1 MTKKTIYF
9 IHSPSPTLGRSPLQK
24 GFFPYAFT
32 RKYIQ
37 SLQSEVDRLG
47 LEWKVIADDT
57 ESDIEILIAR
67 SPALL
72 VCAPGLRYQFFHRGF
87 DKHKIIWLNVM
98 EYLSAD
104 PKSVIEK
111 LAECAAGGS

>member
-1 MTKKTIYF
+1 MINKTIYF
-9 IHSPSPTLGRSPLQK
+9 IHSLSPTLGRSPLQK
-24 GFFPYAFT
+24 GVFPYAFT

-37 SLQSEVDRLG
+37 NLQGELDRMG

-87 DKHKIIWLNVM
+87 DKHKIVWLNVM

-104 PKSVIEK
+104 PESVIEK
-111 LAECAAGGS
+111 LAELTAGGS